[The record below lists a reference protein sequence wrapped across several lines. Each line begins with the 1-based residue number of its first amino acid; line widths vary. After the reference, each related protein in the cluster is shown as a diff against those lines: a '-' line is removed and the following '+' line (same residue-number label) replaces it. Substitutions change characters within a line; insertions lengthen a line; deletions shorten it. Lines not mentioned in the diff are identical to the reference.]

1 MYKNLAFII
10 PGLKNGGAE
19 RVLSTL
25 SLNLNKNITQ
35 YIFTL
40 DGKEKD
46 YDFNSEIIDFN
57 IINSNGRFNG
67 SCPDHSFKTFINSS
81 DWISEPM
88 NGSLST
94 FAIKFRYVFSF
105 FIKVIGSGAPS
116 YFK

>member
-25 SLNLNKNITQ
+25 SLNLNKNIKQ
-35 YIFTL
+35 YIFTW

-57 IINSNGRFNG
+57 IINSKNIL
-67 SCPDHSFKTFINSS
+67 INIYLCVNIYQS
-81 DWISEPM
+81 I
-88 NGSLST
+88 
-94 FAIKFRYVFSF
+94 FQKFQG
-105 FIKVIGSGAPS
+105 I
-116 YFK
+116 